1 MAVYRGGELMFL
13 LYLMCAFLGGYG
25 ISQRLAKNAS
35 ALEHT
40 AMGIGIGYLVIGWIT
55 YIISYVSKVIVG
67 STAPKIDGNAFAIA
81 IMALITVTTFHY
93 EKIDNIKECILFGLL
108 FIFILFSMVYVFRVD
123 DGVLKSGYTVFSDYA
138 PHTAMIR
145 SFSWHDNFPTQY
157 PHYGGEDIKYHFM
170 FQFLC
175 GNLEYL
181 GMRIDWA
188 FNLTSAACLWSFLVL
203 LYYFAKDITGKVS
216 VGVISIVMF
225 FFRSSF
231 AVIESFIDSILS
243 GTMAEFIQNTSFIGY
258 TAHED
263 WGLWNYN
270 VFLNQRHLGFGLLIA
285 IIIIR
290 YFANYLDWV
299 ENTEA
304 NRKEKAREMF
314 LTKESWIPKNVI
326 ISVFLGIL
334 LGGLA
339 FWNGAVV
346 IAALLIMLGFAIFS
360 KNKLDFVIMAAT
372 TIILS
377 IVQTLFFMDNNTGTE
392 EGMRFLFGFI
402 ADEKTIGGV
411 LTYLIKLSG
420 IFFIGAALFLVLLKG
435 KIRIMTAAF
444 LLPTVFAFTI
454 SMTPDI
460 TVNHKYIMI
469 SVIFLNIIWGYVIVR
484 IFNKN
489 AIGKTISVL
498 LIILLTCTGA
508 YDMLTIYNANKST
521 LNLDMES
528 PLTKWL
534 KENVKEDELVLVNQ
548 DSMTETTISGV
559 MMYNGWPYY
568 AWSAGYNTDK
578 RETIANEIYAEK
590 NPKKLK
596 ILLKKEH
603 IKYIVV
609 DEFGEKY
616 SSVIKKHLKCVY
628 QDGTNS
634 IYSTT

>member
-1 MAVYRGGELMFL
+1 MFL

-25 ISQRLAKNAS
+25 ISQKFAKNAS
-35 ALEHT
+35 TLEHT

-55 YIISYVSKVIVG
+55 YIVSYISKVIMD

-81 IMALITVTTFHY
+81 IMALIAVTTFHS
-93 EKIDNIKECILFGLL
+93 EKIDDIKECILFGLL

-188 FNLTSAACLWSFLVL
+188 FNITSAASLWGFLVL
-203 LYYFAKDITGKVS
+203 LYCFAKDVTGRTS
-216 VGVISIVMF
+216 VGIISVVML

-231 AVIESFIDSILS
+231 AVIEKFIDALLS
-243 GTMAEFIQNTSFIGY
+243 GTMVDFIRNTSFIGY

-285 IIIIR
+285 IIVIR
-290 YFANYLDWV
+290 YFSNYLNWID
-299 ENTEA
+299 NTEVSIKA
-304 NRKEKAREMF
+304 KAREMF
-314 LTKESWIPKNVI
+314 FTKKSWVPKNVM
-326 ISVFLGIL
+326 ISVFLGVL

-346 IAALLIMLGFAIFS
+346 IAALLIMSGFAIFA
-360 KNKLDFVIMAAT
+360 KNKLDFAIMAAIT
-372 TIILS
+372 MILS
-377 IVQTLFFMDNNTGTE
+377 ITQTLFFMDNHSSTG

-420 IFFIGAALFLVLLKG
+420 IFFIGIAVFLVSLRG
-435 KIRIMTAAF
+435 KLRIMTISF
-444 LLPTVFAFTI
+444 LIPVMFAFTV
-454 SMTPDI
+454 SMTPDV

-469 SVIFLNIIWGYVIVR
+469 SVIFLNIIWGYI
-484 IFNKN
+484 IIKLFNRN
-489 AIGKTISVL
+489 AICKAISVFFN
-498 LIILLTCTGA
+498 ILLTCTGV

-521 LNLDMES
+521 INIDTES
-528 PLTKWL
+528 SLTEWL
-534 KENVKEDELVLVNQ
+534 KENVKENELILVNQ
-548 DSMTETTISGV
+548 DSMTETSVSGV

-568 AWSAGYNTDK
+568 AWSAGYDTDT
-578 RETIANEIYAEK
+578 RDSITNEIYAEK
-590 NPKKLK
+590 NPDNLKKS
-596 ILLKKEH
+596 LKKEH
-603 IKYIVV
+603 IKYVII
-609 DEFGEKY
+609 DKHNNRDT
-616 SSVIKKHLKCVY
+616 SVLRETLKCVY
-628 QDGTNS
+628 NNDGNFV
-634 IYSTT
+634 YQV

>member
-1 MAVYRGGELMFL
+1 MAVYGGGELMFL

-25 ISQRLAKNAS
+25 ISQKFAKNAS
-35 ALEHT
+35 TLEHT

-55 YIISYVSKVIVG
+55 YIVSYISKVIMD

-81 IMALITVTTFHY
+81 IMALIAVTTFHS
-93 EKIDNIKECILFGLL
+93 EKIDDIKECILFGLL

-290 YFANYLDWV
+290 YFASYLDWV

-377 IVQTLFFMDNNTGTE
+377 IVQTLFFMDNNTGTG
-392 EGMRFLFGFI
+392 EGIRFLFGFI
-402 ADEKTIGGV
+402 ADEKTIGGI

-435 KIRIMTAAF
+435 KIRIMAAAF

>member
-1 MAVYRGGELMFL
+1 
-13 LYLMCAFLGGYG
+13 
-25 ISQRLAKNAS
+25 
-35 ALEHT
+35 
-40 AMGIGIGYLVIGWIT
+40 
-55 YIISYVSKVIVG
+55 
-67 STAPKIDGNAFAIA
+67 
-81 IMALITVTTFHY
+81 
-93 EKIDNIKECILFGLL
+93 
-108 FIFILFSMVYVFRVD
+108 
-123 DGVLKSGYTVFSDYA
+123 
-138 PHTAMIR
+138 
-145 SFSWHDNFPTQY
+145 
-157 PHYGGEDIKYHFM
+157 
-170 FQFLC
+170 
-175 GNLEYL
+175 
-181 GMRIDWA
+181 
-188 FNLTSAACLWSFLVL
+188 
-203 LYYFAKDITGKVS
+203 
-216 VGVISIVMF
+216 
-225 FFRSSF
+225 
-231 AVIESFIDSILS
+231 
-243 GTMAEFIQNTSFIGY
+243 
-258 TAHED
+258 
-263 WGLWNYN
+263 
-270 VFLNQRHLGFGLLIA
+270 
-285 IIIIR
+285 
-290 YFANYLDWV
+290 
-299 ENTEA
+299 
-304 NRKEKAREMF
+304 
-314 LTKESWIPKNVI
+314 
-326 ISVFLGIL
+326 
-334 LGGLA
+334 
-339 FWNGAVV
+339 
-346 IAALLIMLGFAIFS
+346 
-360 KNKLDFVIMAAT
+360 
-372 TIILS
+372 
-377 IVQTLFFMDNNTGTE
+377 DNNTGTG
-392 EGMRFLFGFI
+392 EGIRFLFGFI
-402 ADEKTIGGV
+402 ADEKTIGGI

-435 KIRIMTAAF
+435 KIRIMAAAF

-628 QDGTNS
+628 QDDTNS

>member
-1 MAVYRGGELMFL
+1 MAVYGGGELVFL

-25 ISQRLAKNAS
+25 ISQKFAKNAS
-35 ALEHT
+35 TLEHT

-55 YIISYVSKVIVG
+55 YIVSYISKVIMD

-81 IMALITVTTFHY
+81 IMALIAVTTFHS
-93 EKIDNIKECILFGLL
+93 EKIDDIKECILFGLL

-188 FNLTSAACLWSFLVL
+188 FNLTSAASIWAFLVL
-203 LYYFAKDITGKVS
+203 LYHFAKDITGMAS
-216 VGVISIVMF
+216 VGVISVAMF

-231 AVIESFIDSILS
+231 AAIESFIDAMLS
-243 GTMAEFIQNTSFIGY
+243 GTMAEFIQNTNFIGY

-285 IIIIR
+285 IIVIR
-290 YFANYLDWV
+290 YFSNYLNWID
-299 ENTEA
+299 NTEVSIKA
-304 NRKEKAREMF
+304 KAREMF
-314 LTKESWIPKNVI
+314 FTKESWVPKNVM
-326 ISVFLGIL
+326 ISVFLGVL

-346 IAALLIMLGFAIFS
+346 IAALLIMSGFAIFA
-360 KNKLDFVIMAAT
+360 KNKLDFAIMAAIT
-372 TIILS
+372 MILS
-377 IVQTLFFMDNNTGTE
+377 ITQTLFFMDNHSSTG

-420 IFFIGAALFLVLLKG
+420 IFFIGIAVFLVSLRG
-435 KIRIMTAAF
+435 KLRIMTISF
-444 LLPTVFAFTI
+444 LIPVMFAFTV
-454 SMTPDI
+454 SMTPDV

-469 SVIFLNIIWGYVIVR
+469 SVIFLNIIWGYI
-484 IFNKN
+484 IIKLFNRN
-489 AIGKTISVL
+489 AICKAISVF
-498 LIILLTCTGA
+498 LIILLTCTGV

-521 LNLDMES
+521 INIDTES
-528 PLTKWL
+528 SLTEWL
-534 KENVKEDELVLVNQ
+534 KENVKENELILVNQ
-548 DSMTETTISGV
+548 DSMTETSVSGV

-568 AWSAGYNTDK
+568 AWSAGYDTDT
-578 RETIANEIYAEK
+578 RDSITNEIYAEK
-590 NPKKLK
+590 NPDNLKK
-596 ILLKKEH
+596 LLKKEH
-603 IKYIVV
+603 IKYVII
-609 DEFGEKY
+609 DKHNNRDT
-616 SSVIKKHLKCVY
+616 SVLRETLKCVY
-628 QDGTNS
+628 NNDGNFV
-634 IYSTT
+634 YQV